1 MDSSISERLR
11 RKLDAKAVAALSA
24 IALTATTGSCG
35 APDQETCEPH
45 QVYAQGM
52 WYPPGAI
59 VREKPDRGARNV
71 GSLGPNQPINVD
83 YWFHSGK
90 IAYENNKYPYKSD
103 VWLHLVE
110 TSKPNEWVNYAA
122 VRAKAVPAQDYDPKG
137 LKPDVGGAVPLED
150 VCELKNIAPGASP
163 TIPVVK

>member
-1 MDSSISERLR
+1 M
-11 RKLDAKAVAALSA
+11 LDAKAVATLSA
-24 IALTATTGSCG
+24 IAITATTGGCG
-35 APDQETCEPH
+35 APDKETCEPH

-52 WYPPGAI
+52 WHPPGAA
-59 VREKPDRGARNV
+59 VHDEPDRYATVV

-90 IAYENNKYPYKSD
+90 KVYESNKPPFDSD

-110 TSKPNEWVNYAA
+110 KDKPNEWVNFAA
-122 VRAKAVPAQDYDPKG
+122 VRAKVVPDESYDPTG
-137 LKPDVGGAVPLED
+137 LKPDVGGTVDLKD
-150 VCELKNIAPGASP
+150 VCEVKNIARGASP